1 MEFDILYF
9 IILAIKNNKITII
22 IKILP
27 FNKPPSSSA
36 INLKIRN
43 NSKKHNLAIII
54 KNSNKFKISTP
65 IPHTLRH
72 MLLITSSI
80 LPYNPF

>member
-27 FNKPPSSSA
+27 FKNPPILSA
-36 INLKIRN
+36 INLKNHN
-43 NSKKHNLAIII
+43 NSKKQKLAIII
-54 KNSNKFKISTP
+54 KNSNNSKINIS
-65 IPHTLRH
+65 IP
-72 MLLITSSI
+72 LLK
-80 LPYNPF
+80 